1 LIFLAISPV
10 TPHRNALQHHRADRQ
25 TPKSKHPQRKMRL
38 KCSRN
43 RHKPCTFSSAV
54 ADAAIRR
61 NIFSRAA
68 SRDQTAVST
77 LIFEAHLKNR
87 KAHVI
92 L

>member
-1 LIFLAISPV
+1 
-10 TPHRNALQHHRADRQ
+10 
-25 TPKSKHPQRKMRL
+25 MRL
-38 KCSRN
+38 KCGHGQ
-43 RHKPCTFSSAV
+43 HKPCTFPPAV
-54 ADAAIRR
+54 AKAAIRR
-61 NIFSRAA
+61 ETFSRAA

>member
-1 LIFLAISPV
+1 MIQAPISLHISS
-10 TPHRNALQHHRADRQ
+10 TYGKR
-25 TPKSKHPQRKMRL
+25 SHPQ
-38 KCSRN
+38 
-43 RHKPCTFSSAV
+43 
-54 ADAAIRR
+54 

-68 SRDQTAVST
+68 SRDQTAVKP

>member
-1 LIFLAISPV
+1 MVF
-10 TPHRNALQHHRADRQ
+10 
-25 TPKSKHPQRKMRL
+25 
-38 KCSRN
+38 
-43 RHKPCTFSSAV
+43 
-54 ADAAIRR
+54 
-61 NIFSRAA
+61 FSRAA